1 MRIDKRKLSILAW
14 LGCLV
19 SLALIAEA
27 GYIFYANQSA
37 PGHVNFPLGYTEIVL
52 TLGYGIVAMLI
63 LGYQPGHGIG
73 WLFLVIFFLSAFNLF
88 ARQYAVYGLL
98 VATLPG
104 AIWMAWLQS
113 WLFYLIFPAP
123 IILLVLL
130 FPDGRLSSPRWRL
143 LVWLGILST
152 VFLIVG
158 RLVKPGLLIVHVNEG
173 TIMLGVNNPTGVKV
187 WTGLIKTLNT
197 GWVLAMILF
206 PAALFAPILRYRR
219 ARGVERQQLKWFVYF
234 AILTLLFLPLAFI
247 ESADVGELFLL
258 FLMLILPAATAM
270 AILRYR
276 LYDIDII
283 IRRTLVFGALT
294 VLLIVAY
301 FGSVVLLQQA
311 FRALSGQNSPV
322 AIVISTL
329 VIAALFNPLR
339 GRVQDTIDRRF
350 YRSKYNA
357 QQALADFAATAR
369 DEVELDQITAELL
382 LLVEQT
388 VQPDRLSLWIKNAG
402 DLNPGDKF
410 SGEITKINPSQSIP

>member
-1 MRIDKRKLSILAW
+1 
-14 LGCLV
+14 
-19 SLALIAEA
+19 
-27 GYIFYANQSA
+27 
-37 PGHVNFPLGYTEIVL
+37 
-52 TLGYGIVAMLI
+52 
-63 LGYQPGHGIG
+63 
-73 WLFLVIFFLSAFNLF
+73 VISFLSAVDLF
-88 ARQYAVYGLL
+88 AMQYAVYGLV
-98 VATLPG
+98 VASLPG
-104 AIWMAWLQS
+104 AIWLAWLHS

-123 IILLVLL
+123 IILLFLL
-130 FPDGRLSSPRWRL
+130 FPDGRLPSPRWRL
-143 LVWLGILST
+143 VVWLGIIST
-152 VFLIVG
+152 VFLTVG
-158 RLVKPGLLIVHVNEG
+158 ELVNPGQLVAYIDNRE
-173 TIMLGVNNPTGVKV
+173 IMLGAINPTGVKI
-187 WTGLIKTLNT
+187 WSGLIEALNT
-197 GWVLAMILF
+197 GWFLAIILI
-206 PAALFAPILRYRR
+206 PVALSAPILRYRR
-219 ARGVERQQLKWFVYF
+219 AKGVERQQLKWFVYF
-234 AILTLLFLPLAFI
+234 AILTLLILPLGFV
-247 ESADVGELFLL
+247 ESDQVGELFLL
-258 FLMLILPAATAM
+258 FLLLILPAATAM